1 MRRRALLT
9 VAAAGALLAGGCSD
23 GTGPGEAL
31 TAEEEASLIEALGS
45 AGLIAAAG
53 PLTFGAVVAQADELG
68 AAGGQSVVGY
78 QMQLV
83 FTGGLEAEAVST
95 GLLGWTQL
103 NTGANTV
110 ATAFNTGVV
119 HPAAGF
125 PATLD
130 EAIGN
135 GTEGNGIHYIRSSG
149 SIYLADAGRFTMSA
163 AAFGATDECPDV
175 PAPIAGF
182 SITSCRFA
190 TGTMAGSFDF
200 EATLIAGTGAGSFSQ
215 PPTAYDVPAVRVE
228 LVIDVQGVAEL
239 RAALGIPRRPVLT
252 PEGE

>member
-1 MRRRALLT
+1 MRPRVLLPL
-9 VAAAGALLAGGCSD
+9 AAAAAMLFAGCGD
-23 GTGPGEAL
+23 GTGPGGAL

-53 PLTFGAVVAQADELG
+53 PLTFGAVVAQADDLG
-68 AAGGQSVVGY
+68 AAGGQSAVGY
-78 QMQLV
+78 QMQIV

-119 HPAAGF
+119 QPGGGF

-130 EAIGN
+130 EAIGD
-135 GTEGNGIHYIRSSG
+135 GTEGNGIHYISSSG
-149 SIYLADAGRFTMSA
+149 SIYLADAGRFTMSSA
-163 AAFGATDECPDV
+163 VFGATDECPDV

-200 EATLIAGTGAGSFSQ
+200 EATLITGTGAATFSQ
-215 PPTAYDVPAVRVE
+215 PPTAYAVPTVRVE
-228 LVIDVQGVAEL
+228 LVIDVQGVSEL
-239 RAALGIPRRPVLT
+239 RSALGVVARPAFT
-252 PEGE
+252 PEDE

>member
-1 MRRRALLT
+1 MPARVLLAAAAAAALLS
-9 VAAAGALLAGGCSD
+9 AGCGD
-23 GTGPGEAL
+23 GAGPGGAM
-31 TAEEEASLIEALGS
+31 TAEEEASLIDALGS

-53 PLTFGAVVAQADELG
+53 PLTFGTVVAQADALG
-68 AAGGQSVVGY
+68 AAGGQSAIGY

-83 FTGGLEAEAVST
+83 FTGDLDAEAVST
-95 GLLGWTQL
+95 GLLGWTAL

-125 PATLD
+125 PTTLD
-130 EAIGN
+130 EAIGD

-149 SIYLADAGRFTMSA
+149 SIYLADAGRFTMAS
-163 AAFGATDECPDV
+163 AAFGATGECPDV

-190 TGTMAGSFDF
+190 TGAMTGSFDF
-200 EATLIAGTGAGSFSQ
+200 EATLITGTGAGTFSQ
-215 PPTAYDVPAVRVE
+215 PLTTYDVPAVRLE

-239 RAALGIPRRPVLT
+239 RAALGLPARPALT
-252 PEGE
+252 PEDA

>member
-1 MRRRALLT
+1 MRPRVLLPL
-9 VAAAGALLAGGCSD
+9 AAAAAMLSAGCGD
-23 GTGPGEAL
+23 GTGPGGAL

-53 PLTFGAVVAQADELG
+53 PLTFGAVVAQADDLG
-68 AAGGQSVVGY
+68 AAGGQSAVGY

-83 FTGGLEAEAVST
+83 FTGDLEAEAVST

-119 HPAAGF
+119 QPQAAF

-130 EAIGN
+130 EAIGD

-149 SIYLADAGRFTMSA
+149 SIYLADAGHFTMSS

-175 PAPIAGF
+175 PAPASGF
-182 SITSCRFA
+182 TITSCRFA
-190 TGTMAGSFDF
+190 TGTMAGSYDF
-200 EATLIAGTGAGSFSQ
+200 EATLIAGTGAASFSQ
-215 PPTAYDVPAVRVE
+215 QPTAYDLPAVRVE
-228 LVIDVQGVAEL
+228 LVIGVQGVAGL
-239 RAALGIPRRPVLT
+239 RAALGIPKRPTLT
-252 PEGE
+252 PEDE

>member
-135 GTEGNGIHYIRSSG
+135 GTEGNGIHYSSSG

-215 PPTAYDVPAVRVE
+215 PPTAYEVPAVRVE

-239 RAALGIPRRPVLT
+239 RAALGIPRRPALT
-252 PEGE
+252 PEDE